1 MVALGLTADAPPTSF
16 TQEEERKYFPNGTS
30 LGTNSRCR
38 ADRARA
44 IGWEPMMTTEDMLE
58 SVRDEFVGGDEGMG
72 DE

>member
-1 MVALGLTADAPPTSF
+1 MVVLGLSADATPTSF
-16 TQEEERKYFPNGTS
+16 TKEEEEKYFPNGTS

-44 IGWEPMMTTEDMLE
+44 IGWEPVMTTEDMLE
-58 SVRDEFVGGDEGMG
+58 SIRDEFVGNEEGMG